1 MLRDFAF
8 VAASGQLP
16 PSGTVP
22 CIRCGSPMVAH
33 PVSRVLYCA
42 AHGALMARVVDH
54 PLWGGEVVQVL
65 YHSRAHHA
73 RYVVRFSS
81 GKRRTVWFD
90 DLRLLAMRRLAPGEA
105 GREPLNG
112 DGR

>member
-8 VAASGQLP
+8 VAASGRLP
-16 PSGTVP
+16 PSGPVP
-22 CIRCGSPMVAH
+22 CKTCAQPMKPD
-33 PVSRVLYCA
+33 PVSGTLSCA
-42 AHGALMARVVDH
+42 AHGVLMARVVDH

-65 YHSRAHHA
+65 HHSRAHHA

-90 DLRLLAMRRLAPGEA
+90 DLRLLAMRQTVR
-105 GREPLNG
+105 
-112 DGR
+112 